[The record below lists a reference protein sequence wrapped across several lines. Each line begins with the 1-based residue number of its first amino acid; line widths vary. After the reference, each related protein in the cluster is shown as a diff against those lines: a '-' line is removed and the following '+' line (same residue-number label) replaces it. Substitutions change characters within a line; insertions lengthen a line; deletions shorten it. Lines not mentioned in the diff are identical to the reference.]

1 MPRIAAPISIDRFV
15 EDHLGRWSRLADLVA
30 RASGRVSRLEAAE
43 VLELGVLYRA
53 ATSDLAIAQRDFPAD
68 VVTTELNDLVAAT
81 HALVYSEAPTSAK
94 RLRRFVV
101 EEVPATVRANMR
113 FVLASAVLLFGPA
126 LVTFVAGL
134 LSPDLAMG
142 ALPAT
147 MRDQLIARRP
157 GTEIPENLRLSESP
171 VIIVNNVRI
180 AVVAAAGG
188 LTAGLLTA
196 YILVAYV
203 LFDYGPGLGTYSR
216 RAALVWL
223 IPIAVITAK
232 GLLAQRAEYATKRFP
247 VVTTRGTFYDDV
259 KGRLA
264 RYGRRP
270 QDRYNSAHRPVCRT
284 ISVLT
289 AGVGSLTG
297 RVSSPYAG

>member
-1 MPRIAAPISIDRFV
+1 MHGTLRPMPRIAAPISIDRFV
-15 EDHLGRWSRLADLVA
+15 EDHLRRWSRLADLVA
-30 RASGRVSRLEAAE
+30 RASGRVSRLDAAE

-53 ATSDLAIAQRDFPAD
+53 ATSDLAIAQRDLAAD

-126 LVTFVAGL
+126 LVTFVGGL

-147 MRDQLIARRP
+147 IRDQLIARRP
-157 GTEIPENLRLSESP
+157 GTEIPEDLRLSESP

-196 YILVAYV
+196 DILVANGPILGTLFAV
-203 LFDYGPGLGTYSR
+203 LELRGVSWTLLTFVAAPRGLELSAVVLSGAAGLRIGLGILS
-216 RAALVWL
+216 A
-223 IPIAVITAK
+223 
-232 GLLAQRAEYATKRFP
+232 
-247 VVTTRGTFYDDV
+247 
-259 KGRLA
+259 
-264 RYGRRP
+264 RRP
-270 QDRYNSAHRPVCRT
+270 PRP
-284 ISVLT
+284 
-289 AGVGSLTG
+289 
-297 RVSSPYAG
+297 